1 MTGSMMED
9 NAMTTS
15 MTASTTS
22 LNQKIRRSKGHRS
35 RAELAAKEREREER
49 MKRIKESQE
58 DERRRKLD
66 ELKVHAVNAQ
76 KFREQQEQERRRHI
90 EELRSR
96 DMDRRQQVEE
106 RRRDIERA
114 EQERR
119 ELIIA
124 KNRERDERLSA
135 TRRHSRGHL
144 EHAFGSSAPRM
155 MDARDSA
162 YWGTR
167 RSSST
172 VNMLSVYE
180 RRSVERE
187 GGDQTQLKAKR
198 TASAQGLDRSNEGDE
213 YGLAGV
219 PASPCPGAHRRR
231 TDLMPAILIRSQA
244 GGQSTAPNTPGRAV
258 SLSRIDGAAAVCKQ
272 PRPSM
277 ASSKSMSHLAAQK
290 KTQGFRPTTTTA
302 NGTNHVRAKTGGN
315 LPRKQGLSRENST
328 ASRPSSAMSGGG
340 RGGGVRLR
348 SATAAPRRP
357 RPLSI
362 ATTGMTSSMNG
373 MTASMYEER
382 GSKPRQKSF
391 PMPRME
397 RNKRARS
404 VTSDQALDDDQKSNS
419 STASG
424 LSNTVR
430 PSSARK
436 TPAQVKAEAAARK
449 AKVTASKGAGTPK
462 ASSKT
467 VSPALS
473 TDALEDNNDHSK

>member
-22 LNQKIRRSKGHRS
+22 LNQKIRRSKGHRNETS
-35 RAELAAKEREREER
+35 QNWFSHEAELSTEGRAELAAKEREREER

-167 RSSST
+167 
-172 VNMLSVYE
+172 SVYE

-244 GGQSTAPNTPGRAV
+244 GGQSTAPNTPV
-258 SLSRIDGAAAVCKQ
+258 
-272 PRPSM
+272 
-277 ASSKSMSHLAAQK
+277 
-290 KTQGFRPTTTTA
+290 PT
-302 NGTNHVRAKTGGN
+302 
-315 LPRKQGLSRENST
+315 
-328 ASRPSSAMSGGG
+328 
-340 RGGGVRLR
+340 
-348 SATAAPRRP
+348 
-357 RPLSI
+357 
-362 ATTGMTSSMNG
+362 
-373 MTASMYEER
+373 
-382 GSKPRQKSF
+382 
-391 PMPRME
+391 
-397 RNKRARS
+397 
-404 VTSDQALDDDQKSNS
+404 
-419 STASG
+419 
-424 LSNTVR
+424 
-430 PSSARK
+430 
-436 TPAQVKAEAAARK
+436 
-449 AKVTASKGAGTPK
+449 
-462 ASSKT
+462 
-467 VSPALS
+467 
-473 TDALEDNNDHSK
+473 

>member
-1 MTGSMMED
+1 MTQALNPGMTGSMMED

-22 LNQKIRRSKGHRS
+22 LNQKIRRSKGHRNETS
-35 RAELAAKEREREER
+35 QNWFSHEAELSTEGRAELAAKEREREER

-244 GGQSTAPNTPGRAV
+244 GGQSTAPNTPG
-258 SLSRIDGAAAVCKQ
+258 
-272 PRPSM
+272 
-277 ASSKSMSHLAAQK
+277 
-290 KTQGFRPTTTTA
+290 
-302 NGTNHVRAKTGGN
+302 
-315 LPRKQGLSRENST
+315 LSRENST

-340 RGGGVRLR
+340 RGGGVRPR

-382 GSKPRQKSF
+382 GSK
-391 PMPRME
+391 
-397 RNKRARS
+397 
-404 VTSDQALDDDQKSNS
+404 
-419 STASG
+419 
-424 LSNTVR
+424 
-430 PSSARK
+430 
-436 TPAQVKAEAAARK
+436 
-449 AKVTASKGAGTPK
+449 
-462 ASSKT
+462 
-467 VSPALS
+467 
-473 TDALEDNNDHSK
+473 

>member
-244 GGQSTAPNTPGRAV
+244 GGQSTAPNTPV
-258 SLSRIDGAAAVCKQ
+258 
-272 PRPSM
+272 
-277 ASSKSMSHLAAQK
+277 
-290 KTQGFRPTTTTA
+290 
-302 NGTNHVRAKTGGN
+302 
-315 LPRKQGLSRENST
+315 
-328 ASRPSSAMSGGG
+328 
-340 RGGGVRLR
+340 
-348 SATAAPRRP
+348 
-357 RPLSI
+357 
-362 ATTGMTSSMNG
+362 
-373 MTASMYEER
+373 
-382 GSKPRQKSF
+382 

-462 ASSKT
+462 ASSK
-467 VSPALS
+467 
-473 TDALEDNNDHSK
+473 